1 MATAKTSP
9 RPKSTIRKRSIS
21 IDGHKTS
28 VTVEDSFWEALGEI
42 ARHRGV
48 SVASL
53 IEKIDRDPL
62 STNLSSGIRLLVLC
76 EARNGCLSVKPTGA
90 PPQLRVV

>member
-9 RPKSTIRKRSIS
+9 LPKSTIRKRSIN

-42 ARHRGV
+42 ARQRGV

-53 IEKIDRDPL
+53 IEKIAREPL
-62 STNLSSGIRLLVLC
+62 STNLSSGIRLFVLC
-76 EARNGCLSVKPTGA
+76 EARNGCLNVRRTIAA
-90 PPQLRVV
+90 PNLRVV